1 MIAIV
6 MFNTGRIINIE
17 FDSWNKVPITHLLE
31 EQKNSNLIIDY
42 AIREAVPQ

>member
-17 FDSWNKVPITHLLE
+17 FDAWNKAPITAVLE

-42 AIREAVPQ
+42 AIRETVPQ